1 VKVLKDKVAVIT
13 GGARGI
19 GKAIALELAEAGAN
33 IAITDIAPQP
43 DMDAAVEE
51 IKSFGVQVTAINSNA
66 SSFAD
71 TQQAIEKVIKQF
83 NRLDILV
90 NNAGI
95 TRDGLLLRMSEE
107 DWDAVIN
114 VNLKS
119 VFNYTKAVLKPM
131 MGARSGKIIN
141 IASVVGLMGNAGQA
155 NYSASKAGIIGFTK
169 SVAKELSA
177 RNIQVNAVAPGYVET
192 AMTAKLNEEQRK
204 VLTDAIPLK
213 RTALPKD
220 IATVVKFLSSPD
232 SDYIT
237 GQVISVNGGLY
248 M

>member
-1 VKVLKDKVAVIT
+1 MTVLKDKVALIT

-19 GKAIALELAEAGAN
+19 GKSIALELAAEGAN
-33 IAITDIAPQP
+33 IVITDIAPQS
-43 DMDAAVEE
+43 DMDSTVTDISAT
-51 IKSFGVQVTAINSNA
+51 GVKVLALSSNA
-66 SSFAD
+66 ASFAD
-71 TQQAIEKVIKQF
+71 TQQTVEKTVQYF

-107 DWDAVIN
+107 DWDLVIN

-119 VFNYTKAVLKPM
+119 VFNYTKAVLRQM
-131 MGARSGKIIN
+131 MNQKSGKIIN
-141 IASVVGLMGNAGQA
+141 ISSVVGLMGNAGQA

-169 SVAKELSA
+169 SVAKELAS
-177 RNIQVNAVAPGYVET
+177 RNIQVNAIAPGYVET
-192 AMTAKLNEEQRK
+192 AMTAKLNDEQRK
-204 VLTDAIPLK
+204 ILTDAIPLK

-220 IATVVKFLSSPD
+220 IATAVKFLSSPD

>member
-1 VKVLKDKVAVIT
+1 MKVLKDKVAVIT

-19 GKAIALELAEAGAN
+19 GKAIALELAEVGAN
-33 IAITDIAPQP
+33 IAITDIAPQS
-43 DMDAAVEE
+43 DMDAAIEE
-51 IKSFGVQVTAINSNA
+51 IKAFGVQAIAINSNV

-71 TQQAIEKVIKQF
+71 TQQAIEKVIQQY

-114 VNLKS
+114 INLKS

-169 SVAKELSA
+169 SVAKELSS
-177 RNIQVNAVAPGYVET
+177 RNIQVNAIAPGYVET

-204 VLTDAIPLK
+204 LLTDAIPLK

-220 IATVVKFLSSPD
+220 IATVAKFLSSPD

>member
-1 VKVLKDKVAVIT
+1 MKVLTDKVAVIT

-51 IKSFGVQVTAINSNA
+51 IKSFGVQATAINSNA

-71 TQQAIEKVIKQF
+71 TQQAIEKVIQQF

>member
-1 VKVLKDKVAVIT
+1 MKVLTDKVAVIT

-51 IKSFGVQVTAINSNA
+51 IKSFGVQATAINSNA

-71 TQQAIEKVIKQF
+71 TQQAIEKIIQQF

-169 SVAKELSA
+169 SVAKELSS

-204 VLTDAIPLK
+204 LLTDAIPLK

>member
-1 VKVLKDKVAVIT
+1 MKVLIDKVAVVT

-19 GKAIALELAEAGAN
+19 GKAIALELADAGAN
-33 IAITDIAPQP
+33 IAITDIAPQA
-43 DMDAAVEE
+43 DMDSTVTE
-51 IKSFGVQVTAINSNA
+51 IKSLGVDAIAINSNA
-66 SSFAD
+66 ASFTD
-71 TQQAIEKVIKQF
+71 TQQAVEKVIQHF
-83 NRLDILV
+83 SRLDILV

-131 MGARSGKIIN
+131 MGQRSGKIIN

-169 SVAKELSA
+169 SIAKELAS
-177 RNIQVNAVAPGYVET
+177 RNIQVNAIAPGYVET
-192 AMTAKLNEEQRK
+192 AMTAKLNEDQRK
-204 VLTDAIPLK
+204 QLTDAIPLK

-220 IATVVKFLSSPD
+220 IATVVKFFSSPD

>member
-1 VKVLKDKVAVIT
+1 MKVLKDKVAVIT

-33 IAITDIAPQP
+33 IAITDIAPPP

-51 IKSFGVQVTAINSNA
+51 IKTFGVQAIAINSNA

-71 TQQAIEKVIKQF
+71 TQQAVEKVIQQF
-83 NRLDILV
+83 KRLDILV

-169 SVAKELSA
+169 SVAKELSS

>member
-1 VKVLKDKVAVIT
+1 MKILKDKVAVIT

-51 IKSFGVQVTAINSNA
+51 IKTFGVQVIAVNSNA

-71 TQQAIEKVIKQF
+71 TQQAIEKVIQQF
-83 NRLDILV
+83 KRLDILV

-169 SVAKELSA
+169 SVAKELSS

>member
-1 VKVLKDKVAVIT
+1 MKILKDKVAVIT

-33 IAITDIAPQP
+33 IVIIDIVPQS
-43 DMDAAVEE
+43 DMDLAISE
-51 IKSFGVQVTAINSNA
+51 IKELGVHAIAINSNVA
-66 SSFAD
+66 SFSDA
-71 TQQAIEKVIKQF
+71 QQAVEKVIQEFK
-83 NRLDILV
+83 RLDILV
-90 NNAGI
+90 NNAGV
-95 TRDGLLLRMSEE
+95 TRDGLLLRMTEE
-107 DWDAVIN
+107 DWDLVIN

-119 VFNYTKAVLKPM
+119 VFNYTKAALRQM
-131 MGARSGKIIN
+131 MAQKSGKIIN

-169 SVAKELSA
+169 SVAKELAS
-177 RNIQVNAVAPGYVET
+177 RNIQVNSIAPGYVET
-192 AMTAKLNEEQRK
+192 AMTAKLNDEQK
-204 VLTDAIPLK
+204 KLLTDAIPLK

-220 IATVVKFLSSPD
+220 IATAAKFLSSPD

>member
-1 VKVLKDKVAVIT
+1 MKILKNKVAVVT

-19 GKAIALELAEAGAN
+19 GKAIALELADAGAN
-33 IAITDIAPQP
+33 IAITDIAPQA
-43 DMDAAVEE
+43 DLDSAVTE
-51 IKSFGVQVTAINSNA
+51 IKTLGVDAIAINSNA
-66 SSFAD
+66 ASFLD
-71 TQQAIEKVIKQF
+71 TQQAVEKVIQHF
-83 NRLDILV
+83 SRLDILV

-107 DWDAVIN
+107 DWDTVIN

-131 MGARSGKIIN
+131 MGQRSGKIIN

-169 SVAKELSA
+169 SAAKELAS
-177 RNIQVNAVAPGYVET
+177 RNIQVNAIAPGYVET
-192 AMTAKLNEEQRK
+192 AMTAKLNEDQRK
-204 VLTDAIPLK
+204 QLTDAIPLK

>member
-1 VKVLKDKVAVIT
+1 MKVLKDKVAVIT

-33 IAITDIAPQP
+33 IAITDIAPHA

-51 IKSFGVQVTAINSNA
+51 IKAFGVQATAINSNA

-71 TQQAIEKVIKQF
+71 TQQAIEKVIQQF

-95 TRDGLLLRMSEE
+95 TRDGLLLRMTEE

-141 IASVVGLMGNAGQA
+141 IASVVGLMGNAGQT

-169 SVAKELSA
+169 SVAKELSS

-204 VLTDAIPLK
+204 LLTDAIPLK

>member
-169 SVAKELSA
+169 SVAKELSS

>member
-1 VKVLKDKVAVIT
+1 MKVLKEKVAVIT

-51 IKSFGVQVTAINSNA
+51 IKSFGVQATAINSNA

-71 TQQAIEKVIKQF
+71 TQQAIEKVIQQF

-119 VFNYTKAVLKPM
+119 VFNCTKAVLKPM

-169 SVAKELSA
+169 SVAKELSS

-204 VLTDAIPLK
+204 LLTDAIPLK

>member
-1 VKVLKDKVAVIT
+1 MKILKDQVAVVT

-19 GKAIALELAEAGAN
+19 GKAIALELADAGAN
-33 IAITDIAPQP
+33 IAITDIAPQA
-43 DMDAAVEE
+43 DMDSAVTE
-51 IKSFGVQVTAINSNA
+51 IKTLGVDAIAINSNA
-66 SSFAD
+66 ASFLD
-71 TQQAIEKVIKQF
+71 TQQAVEKVIQHF
-83 NRLDILV
+83 SRLDILV

-107 DWDAVIN
+107 DWDTVIN

-131 MGARSGKIIN
+131 MGQRSGKIIN

-169 SVAKELSA
+169 SVAKELAS
-177 RNIQVNAVAPGYVET
+177 RNIQVNAIAPGYVET
-192 AMTAKLNEEQRK
+192 AMTAKLNEDQRK
-204 VLTDAIPLK
+204 QLTDAIPLK

-220 IATVVKFLSSPD
+220 IATVAKFLSSPD

>member
-1 VKVLKDKVAVIT
+1 MKVLKDKVSVIT

-51 IKSFGVQVTAINSNA
+51 IKTFGVQVIAINSNA

-71 TQQAIEKVIKQF
+71 TQQAIEKVIQQF

-95 TRDGLLLRMSEE
+95 TRDGLLLRMSED

-119 VFNYTKAVLKPM
+119 DFNYTKAVLKPM

-169 SVAKELSA
+169 SVAKELSS

-204 VLTDAIPLK
+204 LLTDAIPLK

>member
-1 VKVLKDKVAVIT
+1 MT
-13 GGARGI
+13 
-19 GKAIALELAEAGAN
+19 
-33 IAITDIAPQP
+33 
-43 DMDAAVEE
+43 
-51 IKSFGVQVTAINSNA
+51 
-66 SSFAD
+66 
-71 TQQAIEKVIKQF
+71 
-83 NRLDILV
+83 
-90 NNAGI
+90 
-95 TRDGLLLRMSEE
+95 EE

-141 IASVVGLMGNAGQA
+141 IASVVGLMGNAGQT

-169 SVAKELSA
+169 SVAKELSS

-192 AMTAKLNEEQRK
+192 AMTAKLNEELRK
-204 VLTDAIPLK
+204 LLTDAIPLK

>member
-1 VKVLKDKVAVIT
+1 MKVLKDKVAVVT

-33 IAITDIAPQP
+33 IAITDIAPQA
-43 DMDAAVEE
+43 DMDSTVTE
-51 IKSFGVQVTAINSNA
+51 IKTLGGDAIAINSNA
-66 SSFAD
+66 ASFAD
-71 TQQAIEKVIKQF
+71 TQQAVEKVIQHF
-83 NRLDILV
+83 SRLDILI

-107 DWDAVIN
+107 DWDTVIN

-131 MGARSGKIIN
+131 MGQRSGKIIN

-169 SVAKELSA
+169 SAAKELAS
-177 RNIQVNAVAPGYVET
+177 RNIQVNAIAPGYVET
-192 AMTAKLNEEQRK
+192 AMTAKLNEDQRK
-204 VLTDAIPLK
+204 QLTDAIPLK

>member
-1 VKVLKDKVAVIT
+1 MKFLKDKVAVVT
-13 GGARGI
+13 GSARGI
-19 GKAIALELAEAGAN
+19 GKAIALELADAGAN
-33 IAITDIAPQP
+33 IAITDIAPQA
-43 DMDAAVEE
+43 DMESTVTEIRALGVDA
-51 IKSFGVQVTAINSNA
+51 IAINSNA
-66 SSFAD
+66 ASFAD
-71 TQQAIEKVIKQF
+71 TQQAVEKVIQHF
-83 NRLDILV
+83 SRLDILV

-131 MGARSGKIIN
+131 MGQRSGKIIN

-169 SVAKELSA
+169 SVAKELAS
-177 RNIQVNAVAPGYVET
+177 RNIQVNAIAPGYVET
-192 AMTAKLNEEQRK
+192 AMTAKLNEDQRK
-204 VLTDAIPLK
+204 QLTDAIPLK

>member
-1 VKVLKDKVAVIT
+1 MKVLKDKVAVIT

-51 IKSFGVQVTAINSNA
+51 IKAFGVDAIAINSNA

-71 TQQAIEKVIKQF
+71 TQQAIEKIIQQF
-83 NRLDILV
+83 KRLDILV

-169 SVAKELSA
+169 SAAKELSS

-204 VLTDAIPLK
+204 ILTDAIPLK
-213 RTALPKD
+213 RTAQPKD

>member
-1 VKVLKDKVAVIT
+1 MKVLKDKVAVIT

-51 IKSFGVQVTAINSNA
+51 IKTLGVQAIAINSNA

-71 TQQAIEKVIKQF
+71 TQQAVEKVIQQF
-83 NRLDILV
+83 KRLDILV

-169 SVAKELSA
+169 SVAKELSS